1 MASLVIRQ
9 LPESVK
15 AKLKERAAQ
24 HGRSM
29 EEEARDILKCAVAT
43 EEESGRTL
51 VKEIHDLFAPFG
63 GVEIPERNREL
74 VRDPPDFT

>member
-9 LPESVK
+9 LPDSVK

-29 EEEARDILKCAVAT
+29 EEEARDILKCAVGIREPKHNLA
-43 EEESGRTL
+43 EAMRL
-51 VKEIHDLFAPFG
+51 RFAEFG
-63 GVEIPERNREL
+63 GVELPEIPD
-74 VRDPPDFT
+74 VPIPDPPDFT